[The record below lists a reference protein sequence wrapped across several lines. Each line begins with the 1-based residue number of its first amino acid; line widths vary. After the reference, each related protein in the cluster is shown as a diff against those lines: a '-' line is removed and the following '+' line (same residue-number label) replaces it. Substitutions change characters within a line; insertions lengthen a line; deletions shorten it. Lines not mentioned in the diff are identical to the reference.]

1 MSAMALP
8 ATLPLADGSD
18 LSVELLRRPVAPADQ
33 LRVADVLAAEWERSD
48 VDWLP
53 SLRGA
58 YADTLTTVTA
68 LGRCGG
74 VDVGTATVSYA
85 AAEPEI
91 AVVENV
97 TTLAEYRRRGIAAAL
112 TGTVVQ
118 LAFDAGCRLCFLGNG
133 GRVGQRAVYDRIGF
147 ARTGAIMR
155 RPAPGFETYERTLY
169 AAGQAV
175 SIRPVCWGD
184 LPGVAALVAQPLSTR
199 VLDYQRGIAGAAFV
213 PPARCVSA
221 FTTVYYDTQSRGG
234 VMRVLAGDG
243 ASRVLGFG
251 TAAPGPAPLRSTTAV
266 VDLVTHDAYA
276 DYAGELLAALT
287 EDGRRLGAARAVA
300 FVAEPDAFKR
310 ERFLAAGY
318 RPAGSLPRHL
328 TLGDRTADVTLLEHT
343 YG

>member
-1 MSAMALP
+1 MSATGP
-8 ATLPLADGSD
+8 SATLQLADGAH

-33 LRVADVLAAEWERSD
+33 LRVADLLGAEWERTD
-48 VDWLP
+48 VDLLP

-58 YADTLTTVTA
+58 YTETLTSVTA
-68 LGRCGG
+68 IGRCGE
-74 VDVGTATVSYA
+74 VDVGTATVSYPVE
-85 AAEPEI
+85 EPEI

-97 TTLAEYRRRGIAAAL
+97 TTFAEHRRRGIAAAL
-112 TGTVVQ
+112 TEAVVQ

-147 ARTGAIMR
+147 VRNGGIMR
-155 RPAPGFETYERTLY
+155 RPAPGFEAYERTLY
-169 AAGQAV
+169 APGQPV
-175 SIRPVCWGD
+175 SVRAACWGD

-199 VLDYQRGIAGAAFV
+199 VLDYQRGIGSAAAV

-234 VMRVLAGDG
+234 VMRVLAGAG

-251 TAAPGPAPLRSTTAV
+251 TAAPGPAPLRNATVV

-276 DYAGELLAALT
+276 GHAGELLAALT
-287 EDGRRLGAARAVA
+287 EDGRRQGAARAVA
-300 FVAEPDAFKR
+300 FVAEPDADGR

-318 RPAGSLPRHL
+318 RPSGSLPRDL
-328 TLGDRTADVTLLEHT
+328 TLGDRPIDVTVLEHT

>member
-1 MSAMALP
+1 MP
-8 ATLPLADGSD
+8 PVTVKLADGAD
-18 LSVELLRRPVAPADQ
+18 LGVELLRRPVSPADQ
-33 LRVADVLAAEWERSD
+33 LRVTGLLAAEWERSD
-48 VDWLP
+48 VDWVP

-58 YADTLTTVTA
+58 YADSLTSVTA
-68 LGRCGG
+68 IGRRGD

-85 AAEPEI
+85 AADPEV

-97 TTLAEYRRRGIAAAL
+97 TTLAEHRRRGIAAAL
-112 TGTVVQ
+112 TETVVR

-133 GRVGQRAVYDRIGF
+133 GRAGQRAVYDRIGF
-147 ARTGAIMR
+147 VRNGAVMR
-155 RPAPGFETYERTLY
+155 RPAPGFEAYERTLY
-169 AAGQAV
+169 AADQPV
-175 SIRPVCWGD
+175 SVRAACWGD

-199 VLDYQRGIAGAAFV
+199 VLDYQRGIGSAAVV

-221 FTTVYYDTQSRGG
+221 FTTIHYDTQSRGG
-234 VMRVLAGDG
+234 VMRVLAGAG

-251 TAAPGPAPLRSTTAV
+251 TAAPGPAPLRNATAV

-276 DYAGELLAALT
+276 GHAGELLAALT

-300 FVAEPDAFKR
+300 FVAEPDAAKR

-318 RPAGSLPRHL
+318 LPAAVLPRDL
-328 TLGDRTADVTLLEHT
+328 TLGDRPTDVTVLEHT